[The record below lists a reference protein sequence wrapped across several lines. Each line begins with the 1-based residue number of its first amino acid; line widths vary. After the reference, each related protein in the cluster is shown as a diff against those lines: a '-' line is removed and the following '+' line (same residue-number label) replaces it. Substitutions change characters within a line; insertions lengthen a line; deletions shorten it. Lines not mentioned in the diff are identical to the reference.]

1 MADKGFGVKEINLI
15 GASGTPTIES
25 PNNIN
30 LNAVNVAISTN
41 TTVGGTATF
50 GGDVLIADKIV
61 HTGDTNTAIRFPAAD
76 TITAETG
83 GSERLRID
91 SSGHLGLGISPSD
104 IDSIGRALNIASS
117 TGGAIYLQDTDSPTT
132 KFAAI
137 SYNGGT
143 AALQI
148 HAHHSA
154 SYIDL
159 GTNGTE
165 RLKITADGD
174 IAIGG
179 CASNTFNNYQTL
191 TIGGARAVDGAGID
205 LERSDGNIYGRFFAD
220 ANGVQIGAPQS
231 GDYIRFECQ
240 ANEKMKITSSDTTI
254 NGTTDGVLNLNTTD
268 SRGSFIRFQQAGN
281 TRCWVGSGH
290 GMGMGDDDDLGLMAT
305 DKIRFNSVGS
315 EKLIIDGGEV
325 RHGHS
330 NVIGGGLDS
339 VRINNGA
346 AYRGL
351 VLRGTGGSG
360 GMANYDEYCFLF
372 NRMGTDG
379 NIITFNAQGTQ
390 EGAITVSNSS
400 VTLSGGSL
408 SRWSQLVGISTNNK
422 ADRPTIYQGTVMS
435 NLDEMCEWTGEE
447 NMQLNK
453 TQVSTASGD
462 RNVAGVFWAW
472 DDDDDTYVND
482 FYIAQTGDYIIRV
495 GAATTVTR
503 GDLLESAGDGTAKP
517 QSDDIV
523 RSKTVAKVTSGIAHT
538 TYADGSKTYPCVL
551 MAS

>member
-305 DKIRFNSVGS
+305 DKIRFNSQGS
-315 EKLIIDGGEV
+315 EKLIIDNNEV

-330 NVIGGGLDS
+330 NIIGGGLDS

>member
-91 SSGHLGLGISPSD
+91 SSGNVGIGTTGND

-346 AYRGL
+346 AYRGT

-360 GMANYDEYCFLF
+360 GIANYDEYCWLY
-372 NRMGTDG
+372 NRMGSDG
-379 NIITFNAQGTQ
+379 MIVAFNAQGSQ
-390 EGAITVSNSS
+390 EGSINVSGSS
-400 VTLSGGSL
+400 VSYNGGVL
-408 SRWSQLVGISTNNK
+408 TRWSQLVGISTNVK
-422 ADRPTIYQGTVMS
+422 SDRPTIYQGTVMS
-435 NLDEMCEWTGEE
+435 NLDEMCEWTDED

-462 RNVAGVFWAW
+462 KNVAGVFWGW
-472 DDDDDTYVND
+472 DDDDDVYTND
-482 FYIAQTGDYIIRV
+482 FYVAQTGDFIVRV

-523 RSKTVAKVTSGIAHT
+523 RSKTVGKITSGIAYT
-538 TYADGSKTYPCVL
+538 TYADGTKAYPCVL
-551 MAS
+551 MAC